1 MKKFYEHTTK
11 LTKKIQREL
20 GAGFKENV
28 LQAALAVE
36 FIQAKVEY

>member
-28 LQAALAVE
+28 LQAA
-36 FIQAKVEY
+36 F